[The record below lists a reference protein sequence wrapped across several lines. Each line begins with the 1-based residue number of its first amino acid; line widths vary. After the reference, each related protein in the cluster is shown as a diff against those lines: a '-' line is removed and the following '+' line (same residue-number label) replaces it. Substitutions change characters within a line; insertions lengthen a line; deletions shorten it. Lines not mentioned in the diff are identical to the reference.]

1 MDVEVG
7 LGRVRRVLWSGLK
20 DLIQE
25 RMKKGR
31 GMIEVRPER
40 YIDRPCLD
48 ITLNRQDLQ
57 SKLGYI
63 MLSETVTKY

>member
-1 MDVEVG
+1 
-7 LGRVRRVLWSGLK
+7 
-20 DLIQE
+20 
-25 RMKKGR
+25 MKKGR

-48 ITLNRQDLQ
+48 ITLNRQDMQ

-63 MLSETVTKY
+63 TLSETVTKH